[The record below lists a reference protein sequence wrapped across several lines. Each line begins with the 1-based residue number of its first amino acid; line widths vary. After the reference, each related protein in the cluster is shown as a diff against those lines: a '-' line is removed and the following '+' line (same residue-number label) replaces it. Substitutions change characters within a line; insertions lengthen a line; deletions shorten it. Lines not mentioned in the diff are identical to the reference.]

1 MYPSNNNNSCLNSPE
16 GPVSPNSTVAAVAAM
31 AGLRHQF
38 LAAAAAH
45 NSSDNNFNFF
55 NSPCANGN
63 ASLLISNNSPLQSP
77 HSTPPAS
84 PGSNENVEVSVAA
97 VG

>member
-1 MYPSNNNNSCLNSPE
+1 MYPNNNSCLNSPE
-16 GPVSPNSTVAAVAAM
+16 APVSPSSTAVAVAAM
-31 AGLRHQF
+31 AGLRHQ
-38 LAAAAAH
+38 LIAAAAAH
-45 NSSDNNFNFF
+45 SNNSDNNFNFF
-55 NSPCANGN
+55 NSQCANGN

-84 PGSNENVEVSVAA
+84 PGSNDNLEVSVAA